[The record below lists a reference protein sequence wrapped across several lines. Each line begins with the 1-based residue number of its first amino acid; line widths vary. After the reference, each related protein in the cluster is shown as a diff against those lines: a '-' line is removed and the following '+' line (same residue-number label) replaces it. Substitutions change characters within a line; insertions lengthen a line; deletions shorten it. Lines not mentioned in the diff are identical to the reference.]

1 MRFFKEH
8 KLISALLII
17 IVVTLALLISSVASG
32 GRGNFVTE
40 GINTVIKTVTS
51 PFYKAGNEVSSFFSD
66 VGGYKE
72 TIKENE
78 RLKKENQQLKLEIK
92 KQKLSQDKLDDLS
105 NLSQALNYVDSDK
118 GQKHITADVTS
129 NAVSYTHL
137 TLPTTPYV

>member
-51 PFYKAGNEVSSFFSD
+51 PFYKAGNKTSSFISD
-66 VGGYKE
+66 IGGYKS

-78 RLKKENQQLKLEIK
+78 QLKKENRQLKLELK
-92 KQKLSQDKLDDLS
+92 EQKMRPCGCMFSQ
-105 NLSQALNYVDSDK
+105 
-118 GQKHITADVTS
+118 
-129 NAVSYTHL
+129 
-137 TLPTTPYV
+137 